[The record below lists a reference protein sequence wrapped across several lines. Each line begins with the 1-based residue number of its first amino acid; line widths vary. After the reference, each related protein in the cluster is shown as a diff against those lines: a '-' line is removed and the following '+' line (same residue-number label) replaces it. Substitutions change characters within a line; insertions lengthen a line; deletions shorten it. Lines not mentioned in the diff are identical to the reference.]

1 MEFLSSD
8 RSTFSRQVRL
18 ASARHNGQNEAII
31 WAAFIVILAAL
42 CAFSWT
48 FCMYVFGRPEKAF
61 NYNLLIDLEK
71 LPPAKD
77 YQPGNAPRG
86 KFHTPRD
93 LYQLYY
99 NNNPKAL
106 RALSAVLRRQ
116 YVTNYNGVERVT
128 YLRGDFLIESI
139 HPLGPDDVFPS
150 GLVLRGRAEDYP
162 NVLVEYVLPSAELTA
177 AQYNL
182 KANKLLEIATSSV
195 CAAVI
200 NVARVKDDELIF
212 TAVPIVYGS
221 YHTPSGTTVSLE
233 PPSKLNLYGK
243 FPITADAPASPVPPT
258 EPAAA
263 SAATNLGKP

>member
-8 RSTFSRQVRL
+8 RTTFSRQVRL
-18 ASARHNGQNEAII
+18 ASPRHGVQNEAVI
-31 WAAFIVILAAL
+31 WAAIITILAAL

-71 LPPAKD
+71 LPPLKD

-99 NNNPKAL
+99 NNTPRAL

-116 YVTNYNGVERVT
+116 YVTNFNGVERVT
-128 YLRGDFLIESI
+128 YLRGNYLIQHI
-139 HPLGPDDVFPS
+139 HRLGPGDVFPS
-150 GLVLRGRAEDYP
+150 GLVLRGQSEDYP
-162 NVLVEYVLPSAELTA
+162 NVLVEYVLPTPVVPEPHYDPKS
-177 AQYNL
+177 
-182 KANKLLEIATSSV
+182 KAVFEVGTSSI

-200 NVARVKDDELIF
+200 NVSQVDEDKLIF

-221 YHTPSGTTVSLE
+221 HETSSGTVMMLE
-233 PPSKLNLYGK
+233 PPERLNLYGML
-243 FPITADAPASPVPPT
+243 PITAGDADVP
-258 EPAAA
+258 E
-263 SAATNLGKP
+263 KE